1 MLSQCARL
9 LAWLRDSYAQYRM
22 RCAILRNH
30 LNTPLSRSMREGL
43 CINYLSVTQNLI
55 GLSSSAIALLFLV
68 SVLFIYIL
76 LYFRSTEKFTAIFLA
91 FIIDEEKSIYD
102 YDVLSECVASKL
114 SSLPYHTKIVVGA
127 PRRIIIDD
135 FPEMLSIGSPGK
147 PISPSIF
154 NSMIEV
160 FIKRYHKV
168 DLVSMMRE
176 LLRTRPEIVFKLDM
190 DDNLSTLPSFEKRK
204 EQELERHLSYVD

>member
-1 MLSQCARL
+1 
-9 LAWLRDSYAQYRM
+9 M

-127 PRRIIIDD
+127 PRGIIIDKV
-135 FPEMLSIGSPGK
+135 PEMLSIGSPGR

-154 NSMIEV
+154 NSMIEI

-176 LLRTRPEIVFKLDM
+176 LLRTYPELIYM
-190 DDNLSTLPSFEKRK
+190 PGMNCIQSNLSTLPSFEKRK
-204 EQELERHLSYVD
+204 EQELERR

>member
-1 MLSQCARL
+1 
-9 LAWLRDSYAQYRM
+9 M

-91 FIIDEEKSIYD
+91 FIIDEKKSIYD

-154 NSMIEV
+154 NSIIEV

>member
-1 MLSQCARL
+1 
-9 LAWLRDSYAQYRM
+9 M

-91 FIIDEEKSIYD
+91 FIIDGKQSIYD
-102 YDVLSECVASKL
+102 YDVLLECVASKL

>member
-1 MLSQCARL
+1 
-9 LAWLRDSYAQYRM
+9 M

-68 SVLFIYIL
+68 SVLFIYIF

-154 NSMIEV
+154 NSIIEV